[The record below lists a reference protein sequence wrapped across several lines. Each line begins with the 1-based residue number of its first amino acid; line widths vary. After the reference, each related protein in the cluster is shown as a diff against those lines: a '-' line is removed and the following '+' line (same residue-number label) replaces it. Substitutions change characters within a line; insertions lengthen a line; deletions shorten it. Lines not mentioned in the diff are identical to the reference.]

1 MGEGRNGG
9 QDAGDLPPNKE
20 PAELSK
26 KVSKLPEE
34 GQEVHRVMC
43 CQPRNLLPKSA
54 EPACETE
61 GNQFPACRTGTS
73 INLSVPT
80 PRRELTPEQ
89 RTCWFCWVPRTPE
102 AHPQLPAPLH
112 PPTPKFQLS
121 LPCLVG
127 SQESAQILSR
137 SSLPHPHPS
146 LKPSKQQ
153 KPGHFVSGYNPQLG
167 VGDVCPQDASQQPTL
182 TSLLTLS
189 TPATVLSMG

>member
-9 QDAGDLPPNKE
+9 QDTGDSPPNKE

-43 CQPRNLLPKSA
+43 CQPQNLLPKCT
-54 EPACETE
+54 EPACEME
-61 GNQFPACRTGTS
+61 GNQFPPCRTGTS

-80 PRRELTPEQ
+80 PRRELTPKQ

-112 PPTPKFQLS
+112 PPTPKFQLNP
-121 LPCLVG
+121 PCLAGEPRKCSDPQQV
-127 SQESAQILSR
+127 EPAAPPPLPETLKTAKAR
-137 SSLPHPHPS
+137 SLC
-146 LKPSKQQ
+146 
-153 KPGHFVSGYNPQLG
+153 VW
-167 VGDVCPQDASQQPTL
+167 VQPTAGGWVMCAPRMP
-182 TSLLTLS
+182 LS
-189 TPATVLSMG
+189 NPH